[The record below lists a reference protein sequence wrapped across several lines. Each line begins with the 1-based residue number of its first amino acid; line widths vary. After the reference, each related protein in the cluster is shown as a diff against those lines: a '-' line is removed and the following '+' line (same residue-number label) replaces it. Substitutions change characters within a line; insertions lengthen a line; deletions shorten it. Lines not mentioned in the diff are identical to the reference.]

1 MTTRLMTD
9 PSEMLMETASMEHS
23 HLVSPSGSPEMDRS
37 LKMQLSEA
45 LTEKAE
51 LEVSYMQQL
60 TTLTQGKMKIT
71 TELKN
76 MISTRDETIRDLQKR
91 LDEQN
96 EHLRN
101 TSFELEKA
109 KEFFEADREGLLDEM
124 ERLQKDIAAQGTRN
138 VVSPEKPSSNGIH
151 VSDQPEDELMMTP
164 RPNRRIQELEEENR
178 INAATIAKLQ
188 SELDLAKVATGES
201 SGSPTKPGQKYGEKI
216 RLAKSKQRILVLE
229 NQLKEKSAE
238 LTKFQEEMNSKSEER
253 TKELQFELEAMEV
266 AIKTLADNLNAD
278 IAGRD
283 ESILELKGTID
294 AQKEEISILKS
305 KVPADDEGQ
314 TLSRVDLEEQLRV
327 ARENTEKISADAE
340 DLRQSLESAK
350 MIIASLE
357 KSKKSSIDDL
367 KGKLTASN
375 EKIAKLEKAENDEI
389 ASAKSELEQYRRK
402 RLEEK
407 MATENEM
414 ASLRQEALT
423 SLSRIDEREQ
433 EIEELKQKLED
444 GNYES
449 SGGGALVSQ
458 FQSECL
464 ELNRKFEESIQLIRA
479 QIDDESDDSKAL
491 IDLIEKASNY
501 AKASSERIIGD
512 SMFAKKLSAKE
523 KEVVKL
529 EEAIMELEKDRDGK
543 ADVEEKLKKALLENN
558 YIKVENTFLKQDK
571 EKSLKSM
578 QEEVEA
584 ANATKEKITK
594 QMTAQLQQ
602 LESAKELIK
611 QLEEENGRDNSFDSR
626 QSTSTMKQLKHNSNS
641 LSTGR
646 KSEVSVGSWRNMHE
660 SLSSLLPQCFN
671 EKDPV
676 LDENLGSTNSNE
688 I

>member
-1 MTTRLMTD
+1 
-9 PSEMLMETASMEHS
+9 MEHS

>member
-1 MTTRLMTD
+1 
-9 PSEMLMETASMEHS
+9 MEQS

-51 LEVSYMQQL
+51 LEVSYMSRIAFL
-60 TTLTQGKMKIT
+60 EQGKMKIT

-76 MISTRDETIRDLQKR
+76 MISSRDETIRDLQKR

-96 EHLRN
+96 EHLQN

-151 VSDQPEDELMMTP
+151 VSDHPEDELMMTP
-164 RPNRRIQELEEENR
+164 RPNRRVQELEKELEEEKR

-229 NQLKEKSAE
+229 NQLKDKSAE
-238 LTKFQEEMNSKSEER
+238 LTKFQEEMNGKSEER

-278 IAGRD
+278 IAARD
-283 ESILELKGTID
+283 ESILELKGILD
-294 AQKEEISILKS
+294 AQKEEISVLKS

-314 TLSRVDLEEQLRV
+314 KLSRVDLEEQLRM

-433 EIEELKQKLED
+433 EIEELKQRLED

-449 SGGGALVSQ
+449 AGGGAMVSQ
-458 FQSECL
+458 LQSECL
-464 ELNRKFEESIQLIRA
+464 ELNNKFEESIQLIRA
-479 QIDDESDDSKAL
+479 QVDDESDDSKAL
-491 IDLIEKASNY
+491 VDLIEKTSNY

-512 SMFAKKLSAKE
+512 CMFAKKLNAKE
-523 KEVVKL
+523 KEVAKL
-529 EEAIMELEKDRDGK
+529 EEAIMELKKDRDGK

-594 QMTAQLQQ
+594 QMTAQLEQ

-611 QLEEENGRDNSFDSR
+611 QLEEENGKDNSFDSR

-671 EKDPV
+671 EKDSV
-676 LDENLGSTNSNE
+676 LDENLGSTNPNE